1 MSIICPECEKI
12 VTPELLYPRHR
23 ISGRELLDEDPAEF
37 CPECHYRLTGDEVEY
52 NEENEE

>member
-1 MSIICPECEKI
+1 MSIICPECEKA

-52 NEENEE
+52 SEGGE